1 MIITDQPGRVLAILV
16 FAPYLGKA
24 GIDYKDKFLLF
35 FGILL
40 FIWDLFW
47 IIMYPSKKID
57 L

>member
-16 FAPYLGKA
+16 FAPYLVKA

-35 FGILL
+35 LGILL